1 MSLLHGI
8 TVLYICTFYTNCE
21 LLRSLSSCFYITL
34 FYCKKGTPIKR
45 WHDDCKNLFVLLGYG
60 GNKARSVRPTRAV
73 WTSSGTDSESQAHL
87 IITSISKGKEEK
99 DRGFCRF
106 GLEGTQPVQKCK
118 AVVKH
123 IFLHFLRKHREII
136 DSLNGWQFC
145 LSSGQVEGKE
155 VRRMGWKQ
163 RETANC
169 LHTLLAHFSGISA
182 H

>member
-1 MSLLHGI
+1 M
-8 TVLYICTFYTNCE
+8 F
-21 LLRSLSSCFYITL
+21 F
-34 FYCKKGTPIKR
+34 
-45 WHDDCKNLFVLLGYG
+45 LLGYG

-73 WTSSGTDSESQAHL
+73 WTPSGTDSESQAHH

-99 DRGFCRF
+99 KRGFCRF

-123 IFLHFLRKHREII
+123 INLHFLRKQREII

-145 LSSGQVEGKE
+145 LSNGQVEGKE

-169 LHTLLAHFSGISA
+169 LDRVLAHFSGISA